1 VPREKTEGLFIYMCL
16 SRYSFCLSHKDQAG
30 SVTSKQE
37 VFGEDISKT
46 LCPKAK
52 TVSRQNYMKGGGEG
66 EVGGVA
72 AMRISPFFPHSV
84 L

>member
-1 VPREKTEGLFIYMCL
+1 
-16 SRYSFCLSHKDQAG
+16 
-30 SVTSKQE
+30 VTSKQE